1 MPEVLA
7 NQVCPV
13 CNKKTLELREDE
25 QEVPFFG
32 KVFLFSMS
40 CSECKFHRADV
51 EAADKKEPSRYTIEI
66 NSEKDMKIRIVKSS
80 HAVVK
85 IPHIVTI
92 TPGPDSEGYVS
103 NIEGILTR
111 VKDQIQS
118 ARDNEEDPQAKKK
131 AKRLLKKLNKV
142 MWGQEKIKITIEDPS
157 GNSAIISDK
166 AIVKKLK

>member
-1 MPEVLA
+1 MSEVLA